1 MSRTSPLSSAG
12 QAVKAAAEE
21 AFWDLASD
29 QPKDPELIA
38 AALIRHL
45 VTLHGVTTKGGN
57 TILSGDNLL
66 DIAAELEGQVNG

>member
-1 MSRTSPLSSAG
+1 MSTTLSPAA
-12 QAVKAAAEE
+12 QAVLDAAEE

-45 VTLHGVTTKGGN
+45 VTLHGVMNKCGY
-57 TILSGDNLL
+57 TILSGDKLL
-66 DIAAELEGQVNG
+66 SIAAELEGSNG